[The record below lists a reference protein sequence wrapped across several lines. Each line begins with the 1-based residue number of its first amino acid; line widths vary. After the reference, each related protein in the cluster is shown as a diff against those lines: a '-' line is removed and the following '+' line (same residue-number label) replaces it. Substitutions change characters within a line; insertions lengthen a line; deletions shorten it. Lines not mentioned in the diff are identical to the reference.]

1 MNVEQLATKAE
12 LFQKR
17 LAALQ
22 ETTKAL
28 SWISPDLLPQACKE
42 LIATSNTLRLAAEEV
57 YEQNEELVRTLY
69 LLEQEC
75 QTYQDLF
82 ELGSDAYLVT
92 NSQGIIEEANSA
104 ACDLL
109 ACSKQF
115 LVGKPIINFVSLEE
129 CQRFPSEMQIS
140 QSEKSRE
147 LVAPNES
154 QSNSS
159 YAALTV
165 GVVKNKQGKSQTL
178 HWLMRNINGHQ
189 QVELAPLNY
198 DCNDYD
204 ISQNRPI
211 HKYYKGEKIPL
222 NPLVIC
228 YVRQGSVKLTTF
240 CETGQEV
247 MLGLAAPDMV
257 FGYNITS
264 LKTYEAIALS
274 DVELVTIYEAEIA
287 ANPFLSYTLLP
298 KIKQRLRQTE
308 SFLFIFAKRRVE
320 DRLRDFLLLLKE
332 EIGQRVAKGTRIP
345 IRLTHEE
352 IASACATTRVTITR
366 SIKKLQQQG
375 FMSLDSKHHI
385 IIKDVF

>member
-1 MNVEQLATKAE
+1 MKVEQFATNAE
-12 LFQKR
+12 VFQKR
-17 LAALQ
+17 LAGLQ

-42 LIATSNTLRLAAEEV
+42 LIATSNTLRLAAEEL
-57 YEQNEELVRTLY
+57 YEQNEELLATGY
-69 LLEQEC
+69 LLENEC

-82 ELGSDAYLVT
+82 ELTSDAYLVSNT
-92 NSQGIIEEANSA
+92 EGIIEEANSA

-147 LVAPNES
+147 LVPPNER
-154 QSNSS
+154 QSNS
-159 YAALTV
+159 YYTALTV
-165 GVVKNKQGKSQTL
+165 GVVKNKQGKPKTL
-178 HWLMRNINGHQ
+178 HWLMRNKNGHQ
-189 QVELAPLNY
+189 QVELTPLNSDY
-198 DCNDYD
+198 NNYD

-211 HKYYKGEKIPL
+211 HKYYKGESIPL

-247 MLGLAAPDMV
+247 MLGLATPDMV
-257 FGYNITS
+257 FGSSITS

-287 ANPFLSYTLLP
+287 ANPFLSYALLP

-308 SFLFIFAKRRVE
+308 SFLFIFAKRRAE
-320 DRLRDFLLLLKE
+320 DRLQDFLLLLKE
-332 EIGQRVAKGTRIP
+332 EIGQRVAKGTRIS

-352 IASACATTRVTITR
+352 IASACCTTRVTITR
-366 SIKKLQQQG
+366 LMSKLQEQD
-375 FMSLDSKHHI
+375 FLFLDSKHHI
-385 IIKDVF
+385 IIKETF